1 MTKNNKVYFI
11 SFVIVLVLALLN
23 VHVFMGNEQ
32 SVYFWDSKNFW
43 MQWMRYA
50 DLLFQSPLDWG
61 VSVYTTVTKDDY
73 NALSTALLFPFK
85 FLPIDSRS
93 AYIYA
98 ITITYLIPVI
108 LLATF
113 ILLKIFES
121 KSPFYV
127 ITTAIL
133 VVLYTPFWKP
143 TLRGLPD
150 VVGLIPVLC
159 VIYFTIKND
168 LSNRVLLF
176 KSVFLGIL
184 LWMPFAFRRWYIF
197 TVITLYITLPFFVA
211 FYHDIKFKFELSK
224 AKNILINF
232 FISGIITVALA
243 LLIQK
248 ELITRIISTDYSTMY
263 SAYQYGFSKS
273 LMVIF
278 GDIGLFMMP
287 FFIFGII
294 SAISNIKTKQS
305 VFVLFS
311 AFSFVISVL
320 LFTGTQTPGIHHVL
334 PFSLWF
340 LFVSIFGLNYIS
352 SLFKSKD
359 TEHSLLT
366 IIMVG
371 MTLISVS
378 TFNKPFPSYKNDF
391 HIFPDGLYPYKV
403 SNFDEYK
410 RLSDRLVALTNS
422 GDKISVFSSNYILN
436 DDMLLTISNF
446 KLTPRVFRVSQVDL
460 RDKLRVEAFST
471 KYVVVTDPI
480 QLHLNKDGQR
490 VISYPATLLL
500 NKKGIGSAYKKLDEK
515 YQLSKGVSAYI
526 YEKQRPFTESES
538 QDFIKNIVN
547 MYPQWNELY
556 NNTKTLKLLSE

>member
-61 VSVYTTVTKDDY
+61 MSVYTTVTKDDY

-113 ILLKIFES
+113 ILLKIFEN
-121 KSPFYV
+121 KSAFYV

-150 VVGLIPVLC
+150 VVGLIPILC

-211 FYHDIKFKFELSK
+211 YYHDVKFKFELSK
-224 AKNILINF
+224 AKNILVNF

-248 ELITRIISTDYSTMY
+248 ELIARIISTDYSTMY

-287 FFIFGII
+287 F
-294 SAISNIKTKQS
+294 
-305 VFVLFS
+305 
-311 AFSFVISVL
+311 
-320 LFTGTQTPGIHHVL
+320 
-334 PFSLWF
+334 
-340 LFVSIFGLNYIS
+340 
-352 SLFKSKD
+352 
-359 TEHSLLT
+359 
-366 IIMVG
+366 
-371 MTLISVS
+371 
-378 TFNKPFPSYKNDF
+378 
-391 HIFPDGLYPYKV
+391 LY
-403 SNFDEYK
+403 
-410 RLSDRLVALTNS
+410 LA
-422 GDKISVFSSNYILN
+422 
-436 DDMLLTISNF
+436 
-446 KLTPRVFRVSQVDL
+446 
-460 RDKLRVEAFST
+460 
-471 KYVVVTDPI
+471 
-480 QLHLNKDGQR
+480 
-490 VISYPATLLL
+490 
-500 NKKGIGSAYKKLDEK
+500 
-515 YQLSKGVSAYI
+515 
-526 YEKQRPFTESES
+526 
-538 QDFIKNIVN
+538 
-547 MYPQWNELY
+547 
-556 NNTKTLKLLSE
+556 